1 MINIK
6 LSDPQYDLV
15 VSEKRFPA
23 FVGGFGSGKTEALIT
38 RALTLKFE
46 NPSNDIAYYLP
57 TYDLVATIGFPRFEE
72 KFEELGI
79 EYKSRTGVKPRIM
92 LENAGSILFRT
103 MDNPARIVGFEV
115 GDSLVDELDTL
126 KTDDAKL
133 VWQKIVAR
141 NRQKKPNGKPNTI
154 AVGTTPE
161 GFRFVYENWKNKP
174 PNNQY
179 EIIKASTYSNERNLP
194 ENYIQDL
201 RDLYPENLIEAYI
214 EGEFVNLTSG
224 SVYPQFNRVLNGCN
238 SVIVSNEKEKEP
250 LHIGQDFNVTKMA
263 SVVFVQRNG
272 EPHAV
277 DELTNVFDTPTV
289 ISLIKSRYPGHQIFI
304 YPDASC
310 GARKTNNA
318 SVSDIS
324 LFQQANFVVLNNP
337 ANPLVKDR
345 VLSMNRMINVEGRRQ
360 LKVNADKCPSFV
372 TALEQQAY
380 DKNGEP
386 DKTSG
391 LDHCLDAAGYFI
403 AYRFPVVRRNASHIR
418 IAGN

>member
-1 MINIK
+1 
-6 LSDPQYDLV
+6 
-15 VSEKRFPA
+15 
-23 FVGGFGSGKTEALIT
+23 
-38 RALTLKFE
+38 
-46 NPSNDIAYYLP
+46 
-57 TYDLVATIGFPRFEE
+57 
-72 KFEELGI
+72 
-79 EYKSRTGVKPRIM
+79 
-92 LENAGSILFRT
+92 
-103 MDNPARIVGFEV
+103 
-115 GDSLVDELDTL
+115 
-126 KTDDAKL
+126 
-133 VWQKIVAR
+133 
-141 NRQKKPNGKPNTI
+141 
-154 AVGTTPE
+154 
-161 GFRFVYENWKNKP
+161 
-174 PNNQY
+174 
-179 EIIKASTYSNERNLP
+179 
-194 ENYIQDL
+194 
-201 RDLYPENLIEAYI
+201 
-214 EGEFVNLTSG
+214 
-224 SVYPQFNRVLNGCN
+224 
-238 SVIVSNEKEKEP
+238 
-250 LHIGQDFNVTKMA
+250 MA

-304 YPDASC
+304 YPDASG